1 MSERLPLFVD
11 VVRYAETGRRL
22 TGELPLSGM
31 TRLLP
36 LVHDASGGAWLDL
49 QFGKDE
55 MKVAVVRGEIRA
67 QVRLQCQRC
76 LQPFDYPMRV
86 KCALGVV
93 TSEAEADKLPADY
106 EPLLVT
112 SQNMPLAAIVEDEL
126 LLALPAAPLH
136 KEGEC
141 PVPVQ
146 SADTQAAKISP
157 FAVLSQLKTKRSK
170 AR

>member
-36 LVHDASGGAWLDL
+36 LLHDASGSVWLDL

-76 LQPFDYPMRV
+76 LQPFDYPMQV
-86 KCALGVV
+86 KCALGAV
-93 TSEAEADKLPADY
+93 TSEAEAEKLPADY

-112 SQNMPLAAIVEDEL
+112 SQNIPLAAIVEDEL

-141 PVPVQ
+141 PVPVR
-146 SADTQAAKISP
+146 SADTQAPKTSP

-170 AR
+170 AQ

>member
-1 MSERLPLFVD
+1 MSERLPLWVD

-36 LVHDASGGAWLDL
+36 LLHDAAGSVWLDL
-49 QFGKDE
+49 QFGRDE
-55 MKVAVVRGEIRA
+55 MKVAAVRGEIRA
-67 QVRLQCQRC
+67 RLRLQCQRC
-76 LQPFDYPMRV
+76 LQPFDYPMHL
-86 KCALGVV
+86 KCALGLVA
-93 TSEAEADKLPADY
+93 SEAEADKLPPDY

-112 SQNMPLAAIVEDEL
+112 SQNMSLAAMVEDEL

-141 PVPVQ
+141 PVPVP
-146 SADTQAAKISP
+146 SANTQAAKSSP
-157 FAVLSQLKTKRSK
+157 FAVLGQLKTKRSK
-170 AR
+170 AQ